1 MVRTRKSVSSAE
13 RALISSSPPRQ
24 TGHQEDPHQD
34 DHHTAG
40 CLDFS
45 QVFIELFNLGQQHVR
60 EKCQRHKRH
69 KKTKRISSAGP
80 FQLHF
85 LLAIEPFDMDKPR
98 LMKPQND
105 DNGSY
110 HNHERFTADDRPQC
124 SGTKAQQN
132 EAYGNPCDKEN
143 AFAYDPQPARAGL
156 SAPEGPPEENIERYT
171 GSSGTIQGE
180 KKDSSPAVSTVPRYN
195 D

>member
-1 MVRTRKSVSSAE
+1 M
-13 RALISSSPPRQ
+13 ISSSPPRQ

-34 DHHTAG
+34 EHHTAG

-85 LLAIEPFDMDKPR
+85 LLAIEPFDMDEPR
-98 LMKPQND
+98 LMKPQDD
-105 DNGSY
+105 DNASY
-110 HNHERFTADDRPQC
+110 HDHERFTADDRPQC

-156 SAPEGPPEENIERYT
+156 SPLKDHRKKTARGIQEATARYR
-171 GSSGTIQGE
+171 E
-180 KKDSSPAVSTVPRYN
+180 KKRTAAPP
-195 D
+195 